1 MRRWQVENLPYEYDN
16 QLQSRELQRISAAR
30 IARRHAVCSYTE
42 AHVMWHRAFA
52 VSVLLVAAPLVLP
65 QARGDAVQQA
75 VQQGVDCL
83 KQLQAADGSWPTHH
97 AGATAL
103 VGLPLLECDVPAS
116 DAAVQGAA
124 SYLRNVW
131 TEINDGQT
139 TYAISLVILFLDRLG
154 DSSVTVIIQPLTPP
168 PLPPHT

>member
-1 MRRWQVENLPYEYDN
+1 
-16 QLQSRELQRISAAR
+16 
-30 IARRHAVCSYTE
+30 
-42 AHVMWHRAFA
+42 MWHRAFA
-52 VSVLLVAAPLVLP
+52 VSVLLAAAPLVSP

-75 VQQGVDCL
+75 VKQGVAYL
-83 KQLQAADGSWPTHH
+83 KGLQAADGSWPTHH

-103 VGLPLLECDVPAS
+103 VGLTLLECDVPAS
-116 DAAVQGAA
+116 DAAVQAAA

-154 DSSVTVIIQPLTPP
+154 DSSDTVIIQALTARLLAGQSSAGGWSYRCPA
-168 PLPPHT
+168 L